1 MGILFRFRLNLY
13 KNFLTAIAF
22 CYFKLSFIANSY
34 FMTPAEKR
42 IVLVTG
48 ATGGLGTAMC
58 KKLYDD
64 GYTVVANYRNETKAK
79 EWKEALHKEGY
90 DIAIAYG
97 DVADYES
104 CGQMI
109 DSISKEIGN
118 VDVLVNNAGI
128 TKDGAFRK
136 MTYENWRA
144 VLSTN
149 LDSVFNCTRHVINPM
164 IEKGFGRIIN
174 ISSVNG
180 QRGQFGQANY
190 SAAKAGMHGFTK
202 TLAMEVANK
211 GITVN
216 TISPGY
222 IGTDMVMAV
231 KEEVR
236 NQIIAQI
243 PVGRLG
249 GTEEVAYLVS
259 FLASSHASYI
269 TGANL
274 SINGGQHVY

>member
-1 MGILFRFRLNLY
+1 M
-13 KNFLTAIAF
+13 
-22 CYFKLSFIANSY
+22 NSL
-34 FMTPAEKR
+34 EHR
-42 IVLVTG
+42 IVLITG

-58 KKLYDD
+58 KKMHDD
-64 GYTVVANYRNETKAK
+64 GYKVVANYRNEEKAL
-79 EWKEALHKEGY
+79 EWQKKLKDEGY
-90 DIAIAYG
+90 DIAIYYA
-97 DVADYES
+97 DVADYDS
-104 CGQMI
+104 CGKMI
-109 DSISKEIGN
+109 EKITAEIGP
-118 VDVLVNNAGI
+118 VSILVNNAGI

-136 MTYENWRA
+136 MSWENWRA
-144 VLSTN
+144 VMATN

-164 IEKGFGRIIN
+164 IDAGFGRIIN

-211 GITVN
+211 GVTVN

-231 KEEVR
+231 REEIR

-243 PVGRLG
+243 PLGRLG

-259 FLASSHASYI
+259 FLASEHANFI
-269 TGANL
+269 TGANM

>member
-1 MGILFRFRLNLY
+1 MSA
-13 KNFLTAIAF
+13 T
-22 CYFKLSFIANSY
+22 
-34 FMTPAEKR
+34 EKK
-42 IVLVTG
+42 IVLITG

-64 GYTVVANYRNETKAK
+64 GYIVVANYRNEEKAK
-79 EWKEALHKEGY
+79 EWQANLKNEGY
-90 DIAIAYG
+90 DIAIYYA
-97 DVADYES
+97 DVADFDS
-104 CGQMI
+104 CGKMI
-109 DSISKEIGN
+109 QQIADDIGH
-118 VDVLVNNAGI
+118 VGVLVNNAGI

-136 MTYENWRA
+136 MSYENWKA
-144 VLSTN
+144 VISTN
-149 LDSVFNCTRHVINPM
+149 LDSVFNCTRHVINYM
-164 IEKGFGRIIN
+164 IENGFGRIIN

-180 QRGQFGQANY
+180 QRGQFGQSNY

-211 GITVN
+211 GVTVN

-231 KEEVR
+231 KEEIR

-259 FLASSHASYI
+259 FLASEHASFI

>member
-1 MGILFRFRLNLY
+1 MSL
-13 KNFLTAIAF
+13 
-22 CYFKLSFIANSY
+22 
-34 FMTPAEKR
+34 PHKR
-42 IVLVTG
+42 VVLVTG

-64 GYTVVANYRNETKAK
+64 GYHVVANYRNEEKAK
-79 EWKEALHKEGY
+79 EWHEKLLKEGY
-90 DIAIAYG
+90 DISIYYA
-97 DVADYES
+97 DVADYDS

-109 DSISKEIGN
+109 EKVTKEIGP

-136 MTYENWRA
+136 MTYESWRA
-144 VLSTN
+144 VMSTN
-149 LDSVFNCTRHVINPM
+149 LDSVFNCTRHVINGM
-164 IEKGFGRIIN
+164 IDRGFGRVIN

-231 KEEVR
+231 KEEIR

-243 PVGRLG
+243 PLGRLG

-259 FLASSHASYI
+259 FLASEHANFI

>member
-1 MGILFRFRLNLY
+1 MH
-13 KNFLTAIAF
+13 T
-22 CYFKLSFIANSY
+22 
-34 FMTPAEKR
+34 TEKR
-42 IVLVTG
+42 VVLVTG

-64 GYTVVANYRNETKAK
+64 GYIVVANYRNEEKALI
-79 EWKEALHKEGY
+79 WQQQLHNEGY
-90 DIAIAYG
+90 DIAIYQA
-97 DVADYES
+97 DVANYDEV
-104 CGQMI
+104 GKMI
-109 DSISKEIGN
+109 EKITAEVGS

-128 TKDGAFRK
+128 TRDGAFRK
-136 MTYENWRA
+136 MTFDNWRA
-144 VLSTN
+144 VMSSN
-149 LDSVFNCTRHVINPM
+149 LDSVFNCSRHVINPM
-164 IEKGFGRIIN
+164 IDKGFGRIIN

-236 NQIIAQI
+236 NMIISQI
-243 PVGRLG
+243 PMGRLG

-259 FLASSHASYI
+259 FLASSHANFI
-269 TGANL
+269 TGANM